1 MHTIKTVAFLLCFSL
16 TFFSGYSQ
24 SADMITKAYKTLDDR
39 GEVYFKFH
47 NSPGS
52 ISEANKIVSV
62 DRSSNYDWIYA
73 YANKKQFGDFLKL
86 KIDFEVLPAP
96 GLLYMPEM
104 REEVDIDIV
113 DEWDFYPTY
122 EAYVDIMYQFEADY
136 PDLCKII
143 NIGSTVEGRKLLFA
157 KITDN
162 VNTGEAEPRFMYTS
176 TMHGDE
182 TGGYVLMLH
191 LIDYLLSNYGSSD
204 DITNLV
210 GNTEIWINPLA
221 NPDGT
226 YALGNGNVWGAKRY
240 NGNNIDLNR
249 NYPDPE
255 DGPHPDGNEW
265 QPETESFMHLADS
278 LRFTMSANLHAG
290 AEVCNYPWD
299 TWSKLTA
306 DDDWWQFVC
315 REYADTA
322 HLYSP
327 AGYMTQYDNGITNGY
342 AWYSI
347 SGGRQDYMNY
357 FAGCREFT
365 LELSN
370 TYILIENK
378 LPLFWEY
385 NYRSFL
391 NYMKQ
396 VLFGFQ
402 GTVTDTETGD
412 PVNAKVTLINHD
424 TDNSFVFAGGDFGDF
439 YRPVLAGTYDLKFTA
454 DGYHDKIIESK
465 SISNYES
472 VVLNVLMEKNTGI
485 DENKLNNLFVLTPNP
500 ASRFLTVNYSG
511 TERLDCLVSV
521 FSETGRIV
529 YSDKTEFSANT
540 PQFIIDTEKLQPGVY
555 FVRVT
560 NMNISINKKFIRK

>member
-1 MHTIKTVAFLLCFSL
+1 
-16 TFFSGYSQ
+16 
-24 SADMITKAYKTLDDR
+24 
-39 GEVYFKFH
+39 
-47 NSPGS
+47 
-52 ISEANKIVSV
+52 
-62 DRSSNYDWIYA
+62 
-73 YANKKQFGDFLKL
+73 
-86 KIDFEVLPAP
+86 
-96 GLLYMPEM
+96 
-104 REEVDIDIV
+104 
-113 DEWDFYPTY
+113 
-122 EAYVDIMYQFEADY
+122 
-136 PDLCKII
+136 
-143 NIGSTVEGRKLLFA
+143 
-157 KITDN
+157 
-162 VNTGEAEPRFMYTS
+162 
-176 TMHGDE
+176 
-182 TGGYVLMLH
+182 
-191 LIDYLLSNYGSSD
+191 
-204 DITNLV
+204 
-210 GNTEIWINPLA
+210 
-221 NPDGT
+221 
-226 YALGNGNVWGAKRY
+226 
-240 NGNNIDLNR
+240 
-249 NYPDPE
+249 
-255 DGPHPDGNEW
+255 
-265 QPETESFMHLADS
+265 
-278 LRFTMSANLHAG
+278 
-290 AEVCNYPWD
+290 
-299 TWSKLTA
+299 
-306 DDDWWQFVC
+306 
-315 REYADTA
+315 
-322 HLYSP
+322 
-327 AGYMTQYDNGITNGY
+327 
-342 AWYSI
+342 
-347 SGGRQDYMNY
+347 MNY

-396 VLFGFQ
+396 VLFGFR
-402 GTVTDTETGD
+402 GTVTDSETGD

-465 SISNYES
+465 SISNYET